1 MKLEFDSG
9 RLALHYSGQI
19 NPQDTV
25 ADIYADGTVY
35 VHADPEIGSGVPSS
49 VWHGIV
55 QRINFGWYVTSK
67 ADARAWYRQ
76 ARPLLARLIA
86 GMGDEWDGSNRVGTL
101 TDDAR
106 AALESIEYSAFD
118 WQATP

>member
-9 RLALHYSGQI
+9 RLVLHYSGQI

-25 ADIYADGTVY
+25 ADIEANGTVY
-35 VHADPEIGSGVPSS
+35 VHADPEIGGGVPSN
-49 VWHGIV
+49 VWHGVV
-55 QRINFGWYVTSK
+55 QRIQLHYITAKG
-67 ADARAWYRQ
+67 DARAWYRE

-106 AALESIEYSAFD
+106 AALDAVCYRS
-118 WQATP
+118 